1 MAEVI
6 RVVGVDPGIV
16 SPAAVL
22 YQFNLLTKRIVVLTS
37 SVRVGTD
44 LASRL
49 VALQKK
55 RMQNYHEITAPWN
68 ETHQFDHVF
77 IEGYRS
83 RSNFTTDRPM
93 QEQVVEFK
101 TNYSKVSNNT
111 KVLDNM
117 GIHNV
122 VRPKLFRLFGG
133 YDLESERLTHHSD
146 IQSAA
151 KIALFGMI
159 KDPELNLLL
168 SEIVK
173 SAIKSGAGGSAN
185 IQGVQP
191 LNYDDWTLTIL

>member
-6 RVVGVDPGIV
+6 RVVGVDPGII

-22 YQFNLLTKRIVVLTS
+22 YQFNLRTKRIVVLTS
-37 SVRVGTD
+37 YVREGTG
-44 LASRL
+44 LAGRL
-49 VALQKK
+49 VNLQRKVMK
-55 RMQNYHEITAPWN
+55 NYYETSAFWE
-68 ETHQFDHVF
+68 ETHEFDHVF

-93 QEQVVEFK
+93 QEQIVEFK
-101 TNYSKVSNNT
+101 THYGRISNNT

-122 VRPKLFRLFGG
+122 VRPKLFRLMGG
-133 YDLESERLTHHSD
+133 YDLDNDRKTHHSD

-159 KDPELNLLL
+159 KDQELNMLL
-168 SEIVK
+168 SEIVEN
-173 SAIKSGAGGSAN
+173 AIKSGAGGSAN
-185 IQGVQP
+185 IQGVPP
-191 LNYDDWTLTIL
+191 LNYDDWMLTIL

>member
-22 YQFNLLTKRIVVLTS
+22 YQFNLLTKRVVVLTS

-55 RMQNYHEITAPWN
+55 RLQKYYSTVTFWN

-122 VRPKLFRLFGG
+122 VRPKLFRLMGG
-133 YDLESERLTHHSD
+133 FNLDRDRKTHHDD

-159 KDPELNLLL
+159 KDQELNMLL
-168 SEIVK
+168 SEIVE

-185 IQGVQP
+185 IQGVKP
-191 LNYDDWTLTIL
+191 LSYDDWTLTII